1 MLTTRASI
9 FSRACTQNAVEFIES
24 MTKPR
29 VVTEAMIRGIVIHEL
44 VLLGKLTDRIV
55 SIPYADYKTAKAREL
70 RDEALKQDKVP
81 VIKSKLEEY
90 QDQDFRE
97 LRDYFKG
104 MTCEQKG
111 AFVYANKV
119 IVTTTTDAYNDI
131 KVTDLKITESGSFS
145 NLDKV
150 AFQRGYI
157 EQIFLYMSERRA
169 KQKAMGKPLMKI
181 GEILFYNFETNIH
194 QGLTFEYDEVIE
206 QCTNRLDNVGLRN
219 LQAWEAYKQGKRNW
233 GMTPYLY
240 R

>member
-1 MLTTRASI
+1 MIKTRGSI
-9 FSRACTQNAVEFIES
+9 FSRACVQSEVEFIES
-24 MTKPR
+24 MTRPR
-29 VVTEAMIRGIVIHEL
+29 IMSEAMIKGIVIHEL

-70 RDEALKQDKVP
+70 RDEALALDKVP
-81 VIKSKLEEY
+81 VIKSKLEEL
-90 QDQDFRE
+90 QDQDYTEVRE
-97 LRDYFKG
+97 HFKG
-104 MTCEQKG
+104 MTCEEKG
-111 AFVYANKV
+111 AFVYKKQA
-119 IVTTTTDAYNDI
+119 IVTTTTDAYNDV
-131 KVTDLKITESGSFS
+131 KVTDFKTTESGSFA
-145 NLDKV
+145 NLEKV

-157 EQIFLYMSERRA
+157 EQIFLYMSKERA
-169 KQKAMGKPLMKI
+169 KQKAQGKPLMKI